1 MPDYLGYAAVSV
13 AGAIG
18 LSVFLLTGRA
28 AGTRPSPTRIISGA
42 AVFCAVT
49 ALSVFVL
56 SRGCDI
62 GETVCGTALFW
73 LLLVCADTD
82 VRTGTIPVPAC
93 LLIAAVF
100 PVRIVFYLA
109 EGCAAGAVFD
119 HVFGG
124 LAALAVSGVSGAVIR
139 GGIGKGDIVLMTVY
153 GLSAGFSGSVGALI
167 ISFAL
172 TVLAG
177 LFVLVS
183 KKGNLKSSL
192 PFAPFLFA
200 GHTAAFGIVSFVTVI
215 K

>member
-1 MPDYLGYAAVSV
+1 MPLFLGYAAVSA

-18 LSVFLLTGRA
+18 LGVFLLTGRS

-42 AVFCAVT
+42 AAFCAVT
-49 ALSVFVL
+49 ALSAFVL
-56 SRGCDI
+56 SRGYDT

-73 LLLVCADTD
+73 ILLVCADTD
-82 VRTGTIPVPAC
+82 VRTMTIPVPLC

-100 PVRIVFYLA
+100 PVRMFFYLA
-109 EGCAAGAVFD
+109 DGGAAGAVFD
-119 HVFGG
+119 HIFGG
-124 LAALAVSGVSGAVIR
+124 LAALAVSGVSGALIR

-177 LFVLVS
+177 LFVLIS
-183 KKGNLKSSL
+183 KKGNLKTSL

-200 GHTAAFGIVSFVTVI
+200 GHTAAFGIVSFISVI

>member
-1 MPDYLGYAAVSV
+1 MPLFLGYASVSA

-18 LSVFLLTGRA
+18 LGVFLLTGRS

-42 AVFCAVT
+42 AAFCAVT

-56 SRGCDI
+56 SRGYDT

-73 LLLVCADTD
+73 ILLVCADTD
-82 VRTGTIPVPAC
+82 VRTMTIPVPLC

-100 PVRIVFYLA
+100 PVRMFFYLA
-109 EGCAAGAVFD
+109 DGGAAGAVFD
-119 HVFGG
+119 HIFGC
-124 LAALAVSGVSGAVIR
+124 LAALAASGVSGAVIR

-177 LFVLVS
+177 LFVLIT
-183 KKGNLKSSL
+183 KKGNLKTSL

-200 GHTAAFGIVSFVTVI
+200 GHTAAFGIVSFISVI